1 MARGVS
7 VAELPVGTVT
17 LLFTDIEGST
27 RLLQQLGDR
36 YTDVLAQHDRLLRAA
51 VDAHGGRVVDTQ
63 GDAFFVAFGRA
74 ADAVTAAAAAQ
85 RALAAHRW
93 PDDAEPRVR
102 MGLHTGEPTSS
113 GGGYVGLDVHRGA
126 RICAAG
132 HGGQV
137 LLSDAVRA
145 LAGRALPEGV
155 GLRDL
160 GEHRLKDLQQP
171 ERIFQL
177 VIPDLRS
184 EFPAIRTL
192 ETRPNNLPAQA
203 TPLIGREREI
213 EAARALL
220 LREGVRLV
228 TLTGPPGIGKT
239 RLGLQ
244 LAAELLDHFP
254 DGVFFVGLAPISDP
268 SLVASVIAQTLDTR
282 EAGGRPAFQ
291 LLKDALRDKRR
302 LLVLDNFEQ
311 ILPAAPLVAELL
323 GACPGLKVLVMSRAV
338 LRLSGEHDFA
348 VPPLLLPAQRPLP
361 PLDQLTQ
368 YEAVRLFIERARA
381 AKADFA
387 VTNENAPAVAE
398 ICHRLDGLPLA
409 IELAAVHIR
418 LLSPPAM
425 LARLG
430 RRLPLL
436 TGGAR
441 DRPGR
446 QQTLRDTIAWSHDLL
461 DRSEQRLFR
470 RLAVFVGGCTLEAA
484 EAVCTVEGDLGIDVL
499 DGLGSLV
506 DKSLLRQ
513 GEQEREPR
521 FGLLET
527 TREFALEQLQASGEL
542 VDLRRR
548 HAAYFLGLAE
558 EAELKLRTAEQDRW
572 MARLESEHDN
582 LRAVLAWSHTEA
594 GEAQT
599 GLRLAG
605 ALGWFWYV
613 HGHHTEGR
621 RWLDTVLA
629 AGSGAAGTVRAKA
642 LAAAGQLVQR
652 QAEYSRATAMI
663 EEALALYRA
672 AEDTSG
678 VAWSLSLLA
687 FFPQGSAERA
697 TALLEESLA
706 LYRASGDAWGIAWAL
721 GCWGFVATQRGD
733 WERAAPLLDESL
745 AMFRRLGHTWG
756 IARALSYLGRVEHA
770 LGNQDRAAELFEE
783 SLPRL
788 RALDDTWAI
797 ALALNW
803 LGKLVL
809 DRGDTERAGALQRE
823 SLALFRTLDDVWG
836 IAACLD
842 QLAYVAS
849 SEGNARR
856 AVRLLGAAEALRG
869 TTGTRPPRAV
879 RVAHERAVADLRA
892 ALGEE
897 AFTPAWAEGRA
908 MTPEQAIVYAVS
920 DSVSR

>member
-1 MARGVS
+1 MD
-7 VAELPVGTVT
+7 ELPVGTVT

-36 YTDVLAQHDRLLRAA
+36 YADVLAQHDRLLRAA

-74 ADAVTAAAAAQ
+74 VDAVTAAVAAQ

-93 PDDAEPRVR
+93 PDDAEPWVR

-126 RICAAG
+126 RICAAA

-145 LAGRALPEGV
+145 LAERALPERV

-160 GEHRLKDLQQP
+160 GEHRLKDLQQS
-171 ERIFQL
+171 EHIFQL

-184 EFPAIRTL
+184 EFPAIQTL
-192 ETRPNNLPAQA
+192 EARPNNLPAQA

-244 LAAELLDHFP
+244 LAADLLDHFP
-254 DGVFFVGLAPISDP
+254 DGVFFVVLAPISDP
-268 SLVASVIAQTLDTR
+268 SLVASVIAQTLDIR
-282 EAGGRPAFQ
+282 EAGGRPASE
-291 LLKDALRDKRR
+291 LLKDALRDTRR

-323 GACPGLKVLVMSRAV
+323 GACPGLKVLVTSRAV
-338 LRLSGEHDFA
+338 LRLSGEYDFS

-368 YEAVRLFIERARA
+368 YEAVRLFIERAQA

-398 ICHRLDGLPLA
+398 ICHRLDGVPLA
-409 IELAAVHIR
+409 IELAAVRIR
-418 LLSPPAM
+418 LVSPPAM
-425 LARLG
+425 LARLAH
-430 RRLPLL
+430 RLPLL

-446 QQTLRDTIAWSHDLL
+446 QQTLRDTITWSHDLL

-470 RLAVFVGGCTLEAA
+470 RLAVFVGGCTLEVT
-484 EAVCTVEGDLGIDVL
+484 EAVCTVGGDLGIDVL

-513 GEQEREPR
+513 VEHQREPR
-521 FGLLET
+521 FGMLET
-527 TREFALEQLQASGEL
+527 IREFALEQLQASGEL
-542 VDLRRR
+542 GDLRRR

-558 EAELKLRTAEQDRW
+558 EAEPKLRTAEQDRW
-572 MARLESEHDN
+572 LARLESEQDN
-582 LRAVLAWSHTEA
+582 LRAVLAWSQAEA

-599 GLRLAG
+599 GQRLAG

-629 AGSGAAGTVRAKA
+629 AGGGAAGTVRAKA

-652 QAEYSRATAMI
+652 QAEYGRATAMI

-706 LYRASGDAWGIAWAL
+706 LYRASGDTWGIAWAL

-733 WERAAPLLDESL
+733 WERAAQLLDDSL

-756 IARALSYLGRVEHA
+756 IARALSFLGRVEHA
-770 LGNQDRAAELFEE
+770 LGNHDRAAELFEE

-797 ALALNW
+797 ALELNG

-809 DRGDTERAGALQRE
+809 DRGDTKRAGALQRE
-823 SLALFRTLDDVWG
+823 SLALFRALDDVWG

-842 QLAYVAS
+842 QLANVES

-869 TTGTRPPRAV
+869 TTGTRPPHAERAT
-879 RVAHERAVADLRA
+879 HERAVADLRA

-897 AFTPAWAEGRA
+897 AFTTVWAEGQA
-908 MTPEQAIVYAVS
+908 MTLEQAIVYAVS
-920 DSVSR
+920 DSVFR